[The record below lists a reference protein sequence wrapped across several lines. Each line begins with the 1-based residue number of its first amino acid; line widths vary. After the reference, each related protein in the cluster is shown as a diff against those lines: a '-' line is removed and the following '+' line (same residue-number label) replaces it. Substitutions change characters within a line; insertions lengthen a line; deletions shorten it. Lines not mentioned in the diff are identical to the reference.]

1 MDSLNPKMDLASM
14 NVGMEFEQ
22 EGIFSSNYGVRD
34 SINSTST
41 LGRQVAAEEET
52 YGEQTV
58 SAITQSQGR
67 QEAFQDRTNMIVN
80 PMKRT

>member
-52 YGEQTV
+52 YGE
-58 SAITQSQGR
+58 
-67 QEAFQDRTNMIVN
+67 
-80 PMKRT
+80 